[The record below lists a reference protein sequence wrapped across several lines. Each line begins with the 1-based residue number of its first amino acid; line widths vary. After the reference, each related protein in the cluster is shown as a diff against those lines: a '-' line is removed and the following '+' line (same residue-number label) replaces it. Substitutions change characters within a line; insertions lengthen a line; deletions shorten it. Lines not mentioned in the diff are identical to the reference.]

1 MCMCM
6 SCARACE
13 NKGATDRCAPGEGG
27 ESPEAVVQRGLE
39 ALRAL
44 GMYHREKRAVRRQGS
59 EGDMNGHGEGSEG
72 DAGGGGGGGGESGGG
87 GEGGGESGGGGEGGG
102 DGGGR
107 HVCVVA
113 HSRFNKLIIA
123 SLRGDVS
130 QAAKVSQGNA
140 CVNVID
146 FSVGGG
152 ACCVVRLNVC
162 DHLSSWTRPAT
173 PASVE
178 DGLNSVMSVS
188 VDDSEA

>member
-1 MCMCM
+1 MWLT
-6 SCARACE
+6 SGSARF
-13 NKGATDRCAPGEGG
+13 PGPGS
-27 ESPEAVVQRGLE
+27 ESPDDV
-39 ALRAL
+39 
-44 GMYHREKRAVRRQGS
+44 AVRGIAGLQGL
-59 EGDMNGHGEGSEG
+59 GLLGSSWATCAE
-72 DAGGGGGGGGESGGG
+72 
-87 GEGGGESGGGGEGGG
+87 
-102 DGGGR
+102 R

-152 ACCVVRLNVC
+152 ACRVVRLNVC
-162 DHLSSWTRPAT
+162 DHLTSWTRPAT

>member
-1 MCMCM
+1 M
-6 SCARACE
+6 
-13 NKGATDRCAPGEGG
+13 
-27 ESPEAVVQRGLE
+27 QRGLE

-44 GMYHREKRAVRRQGS
+44 GMFHREKRGGRCEGS
-59 EGDMNGHGEGSEG
+59 EGDMNGHGEGGEG
-72 DAGGGGGGGGESGGG
+72 DAGGGGESGGG
-87 GEGGGESGGGGEGGG
+87 GGGGGGS
-102 DGGGR
+102 GGR

-152 ACCVVRLNVC
+152 ACRVVRLNVC
-162 DHLSSWTRPAT
+162 DHLTSWTRPA
-173 PASVE
+173 SVE
-178 DGLNSVMSVS
+178 EGLNSVMSVS
-188 VDDSEA
+188 VDDSEAY

>member
-1 MCMCM
+1 MQC
-6 SCARACE
+6 SARQISS
-13 NKGATDRCAPGEGG
+13 GGG
-27 ESPEAVVQRGLE
+27 ES
-39 ALRAL
+39 
-44 GMYHREKRAVRRQGS
+44 
-59 EGDMNGHGEGSEG
+59 
-72 DAGGGGGGGGESGGG
+72 GGGKSGGGESGGGESGGG
-87 GEGGGESGGGGEGGG
+87 GEGGGGGGA
-102 DGGGR
+102 R

-152 ACCVVRLNVC
+152 ACRVVRLNVC
-162 DHLSSWTRPAT
+162 DHLTSWTR

>member
-1 MCMCM
+1 M
-6 SCARACE
+6 
-13 NKGATDRCAPGEGG
+13 
-27 ESPEAVVQRGLE
+27 QRGLE

-44 GMYHREKRAVRRQGS
+44 GMFHREKRGVRCEGS
-59 EGDMNGHGEGSEG
+59 KGDTNGHGEGSEG
-72 DAGGGGGGGGESGGG
+72 DAGGGGESGGG
-87 GEGGGESGGGGEGGG
+87 GGG
-102 DGGGR
+102 GGGR

-152 ACCVVRLNVC
+152 ACRVVRLNVC
-162 DHLSSWTRPAT
+162 DHLTSCRTR

-178 DGLNSVMSVS
+178 EELNSVMSVS
-188 VDDSEA
+188 VDDSEAY

>member
-1 MCMCM
+1 M
-6 SCARACE
+6 
-13 NKGATDRCAPGEGG
+13 
-27 ESPEAVVQRGLE
+27 VVQRGLE

-44 GMYHREKRAVRRQGS
+44 GMFHREKRGGRCEGS
-59 EGDMNGHGEGSEG
+59 EGDMNGHGEGGEG
-72 DAGGGGGGGGESGGG
+72 DAGGGGESGGG
-87 GEGGGESGGGGEGGG
+87 GGGGGGGS
-102 DGGGR
+102 GGR

-152 ACCVVRLNVC
+152 ACRVVRLNVC
-162 DHLSSWTRPAT
+162 DHLTSWTRPA
-173 PASVE
+173 SVE
-178 DGLNSVMSVS
+178 EGLNSVMSVS
-188 VDDSEA
+188 VDDSEAY

>member
-1 MCMCM
+1 M
-6 SCARACE
+6 
-13 NKGATDRCAPGEGG
+13 
-27 ESPEAVVQRGLE
+27 QRGLE

-72 DAGGGGGGGGESGGG
+72 DAGGGG
-87 GEGGGESGGGGEGGG
+87 GGGESGGGGEGGG

-178 DGLNSVMSVS
+178 DGINSVMSVS

>member
-1 MCMCM
+1 MHMHMCSV
-6 SCARACE
+6 SCARACAHP
-13 NKGATDRCAPGEGG
+13 GATDRCAPGEGG
-27 ESPEAVVQRGLE
+27 ESPEAVVRRGLE

-59 EGDMNGHGEGSEG
+59 EGDMNGHGEASEG
-72 DAGGGGGGGGESGGG
+72 DAAGGGGGGGGGESGGG
-87 GEGGGESGGGGEGGG
+87 GEGSGGGGA
-102 DGGGR
+102 R

-152 ACCVVRLNVC
+152 ACRVVRLNVC
-162 DHLSSWTRPAT
+162 DHLTSWTR

>member
-1 MCMCM
+1 MHMHM
-6 SCARACE
+6 RNTSCARACE
-13 NKGATDRCAPGEGG
+13 HQGATGRCAPGEGG
-27 ESPEAVVQRGLE
+27 ESPEAVVRRGLE

-44 GMYHREKRAVRRQGS
+44 GMHHREKRAVGRQGS
-59 EGDMNGHGEGSEG
+59 EGDMNGHGEASEG
-72 DAGGGGGGGGESGGG
+72 DAAGGGGGGGGGESGGG
-87 GEGGGESGGGGEGGG
+87 GEGGGGGGA
-102 DGGGR
+102 R

-152 ACCVVRLNVC
+152 ACRVVRLNVC
-162 DHLSSWTRPAT
+162 DHLTSWTR

>member
-1 MCMCM
+1 MQELRTLAEAHVFPCGSHALLLQCFH
-6 SCARACE
+6 SE
-13 NKGATDRCAPGEGG
+13 NAAHIAST
-27 ESPEAVVQRGLE
+27 
-39 ALRAL
+39 
-44 GMYHREKRAVRRQGS
+44 
-59 EGDMNGHGEGSEG
+59 
-72 DAGGGGGGGGESGGG
+72 
-87 GEGGGESGGGGEGGG
+87 GGG
-102 DGGGR
+102 DEEEGQSG
-107 HVCVVA
+107 
-113 HSRFNKLIIA
+113 SFKPPKDDEELIIA

-152 ACCVVRLNVC
+152 ACRVVRLNVC
-162 DHLSSWTRPAT
+162 DHLTSWTR

>member
-1 MCMCM
+1 
-6 SCARACE
+6 
-13 NKGATDRCAPGEGG
+13 
-27 ESPEAVVQRGLE
+27 
-39 ALRAL
+39 
-44 GMYHREKRAVRRQGS
+44 
-59 EGDMNGHGEGSEG
+59 MNGHGEGSEG
-72 DAGGGGGGGGESGGG
+72 DAGGGGGGGG
-87 GEGGGESGGGGEGGG
+87 GESGGGGEGGG
-102 DGGGR
+102 GGGAR
-107 HVCVVA
+107 HVCVVT

-152 ACCVVRLNVC
+152 ACRVVRLNVC
-162 DHLSSWTRPAT
+162 DHLTSWTR